1 MITPVRI
8 RIAEISAK
16 PVLRAQMRNYLDELS
31 GPGAGDEAFQHFEAY
46 WTDPDRWPYAIEARG
61 DVVGFALV
69 NRWSPSGR
77 GTDFS
82 IAEFFIEPQARRR
95 GYGLSAACQILQDHH
110 GRWEIAVF
118 KRNVKAEAF
127 WTAVIAAAGVS
138 LQDRIEEAGRVILRF
153 RSDRS
158 EG

>member
-1 MITPVRI
+1 
-8 RIAEISAK
+8 
-16 PVLRAQMRNYLDELS
+16 MRKYLDELS
-31 GPGAGDEAFQHFEAY
+31 GPGAGDEAFRHFEAY
-46 WTDPDRWPYAIEARG
+46 WTDPDRWPYAIEARA

-82 IAEFFIEPQARRR
+82 IAEFFIEPRARRC
-95 GYGLSAACQILQDHH
+95 GYGLSAICQILHNHH
-110 GRWEIAVF
+110 GRWEIAFF

-127 WTAVIAAAGVS
+127 WTAAIAAAGVS
-138 LQDRIEEAGRVILRF
+138 LQDRIEEAGVVTLRF

-158 EG
+158 ER